1 VGIDIFESIASFLS
15 KKIKKCLARSL
26 SDVRDDR
33 KVFVSLGCSGS
44 GSMKYEIKK

>member
-26 SDVRDDR
+26 SVDMIASSSD
-33 KVFVSLGCSGS
+33 LP
-44 GSMKYEIKK
+44 